1 MDEKG
6 APLEFAEYGSQR
18 CSIDD
23 LKKLFANSC
32 GLYKKTS
39 SNPETYEKIAPS
51 DLKIMTATEVGMAN
65 ETQNGRYKVYIQLN
79 DNATQKEWYPN
90 NTPGQTNPLSP
101 TEANKALKDLGSAKV
116 WKNGYTYYYF
126 DINHLGNKL
135 GVVRNHI
142 YDANITTLVGLGT
155 PVYNP
160 DEIIYPEK
168 PNPDT
173 YTYIAARI
181 NILSWRVVNSS
192 VKLEW

>member
-1 MDEKG
+1 
-6 APLEFAEYGSQR
+6 
-18 CSIDD
+18 
-23 LKKLFANSC
+23 
-32 GLYKKTS
+32 
-39 SNPETYEKIAPS
+39 
-51 DLKIMTATEVGMAN
+51 MTATELGMASK
-65 ETQNGRYKVYIQLN
+65 TQDGRYKVYIQLADAVAN
-79 DNATQKEWYPN
+79 DATWYPN
-90 NTPGQTNPLSP
+90 NTSGQTVTL
-101 TEANKALKDLGSAKV
+101 TAVKANEALKDLGSAKV
-116 WKNGYTYYYF
+116 WKDGYTYYYF

-168 PNPDT
+168 PDSDKD
-173 YTYIAARI
+173 TYIAARI